1 MQKEQEIMQQQLES
15 MAVEIRHRLQEEA
28 SKVDNNIM
36 TKKELIDIINEEI
49 SDAKHGVTHFLVT
62 EEFNESD
69 RDEIRK
75 IIRQEV
81 SAIFFD
87 LFKKRKSWGA

>member
-1 MQKEQEIMQQQLES
+1 M
-15 MAVEIRHRLQEEA
+15 
-28 SKVDNNIM
+28 N
-36 TKKELIDIINEEI
+36 KKELYDIINEEI
-49 SDAKHGVTHFLVT
+49 SDAKFGVNHFLVN
-62 EEFNESD
+62 EELRESD
-69 RDEIRK
+69 KDEIRK

>member
-1 MQKEQEIMQQQLES
+1 
-15 MAVEIRHRLQEEA
+15 
-28 SKVDNNIM
+28 M
-36 TKKELIDIINEEI
+36 TKEELVDIINQEI
-49 SDAKHGVTHFLVT
+49 SDAKFGVNHFLVT
-62 EEFNESD
+62 EELKESD
-69 RDEIRK
+69 KDEIRK